1 MVSSSHIIDLDI
13 IPPARPYEPYYP
25 DTYMLV
31 HQHKPMGQLNIWDPS
46 RIYLL
51 LSLGQMSF
59 GNISGHRAR
68 EELAHERVLNANL
81 LEYLILN
88 QGIIPENWKHYEVCF
103 WGTIYKVN
111 NLKSSNSFVRCLVWE
126 KGQWTWKDDEVG
138 WVWKEGG
145 WWKSVYV
152 DLDSGWTHL
161 RRAAVLI
168 DL

>member
-13 IPPARPYEPYYP
+13 LSSICTYEPCYP
-25 DTYMLV
+25 GIDLLV
-31 HQHKPMGQLNIWDPS
+31 YQHKPMGQLVWDPC

-81 LEYLILN
+81 LDYLVHN
-88 QGIIPENWKHYEVCF
+88 QHLIPENWKRYEVYF

-111 NLKSSNSFVRCLVWE
+111 NLKSPNSFVRCLVWE
-126 KGQWTWKDDEVG
+126 NGKWDWEEG
-138 WVWKEGG
+138 WYWKEGR
-145 WWKSVYV
+145 WKSWYL

-168 DL
+168 DI